1 MNIELTRN
9 WIVLRTSKT
18 DLLYIIANASRCI
31 CTYGQ
36 SANPRSACLLICC
49 IACWERAISH
59 ILGSFRFAIR
69 LLGPFRTGFCGNV
82 FVYYIEK
89 CLLIDTSSLVTWA
102 IVYDLF
108 GDRSVFI
115 PVQRLQYKASQFS
128 CVNESWLSWKKLCWQ
143 EPTKLDIP
151 FACAGCTMLM
161 KAKGN
166 RAWSISRNLID

>member
-1 MNIELTRN
+1 MSVCGA
-9 WIVLRTSKT
+9 VLRCYLAVCTFFLVRGYMASFSHFFSDVRFCYRSKFVASS
-18 DLLYIIANASRCI
+18 LVIANASRCV

-36 SANPRSACLLICC
+36 STNPRSACLLICC

-108 GDRSVFI
+108 SDRSVCI

-128 CVNESWLSWKKLCWQ
+128 VCKWKLTFLK
-143 EPTKLDIP
+143 KSYV
-151 FACAGCTMLM
+151 G
-161 KAKGN
+161 KN
-166 RAWSISRNLID
+166 RPS